1 VTADPSA
8 DEALMDAALT
18 AARTADFA
26 TSPNPM
32 VGCVVARGGQA
43 IATGYHALAGQAHA
57 EVVALAAAG
66 ERARDADVYVT
77 LEPCAHHGRTPPC
90 VDALIAAA
98 PRRVVV
104 AMIDP
109 NPKVGGRGIDALRA
123 AGITVEVGTRDAEAL
138 RLNEFYVKHV
148 TTGLPFV
155 TAKFA
160 ASLDGRIATAG
171 GESQWITSEAC
182 RAVAHRLRHSH
193 DAVLVGINT
202 VLQDDPALTTRFEGG
217 RSPLRVVADSTLRIS
232 ETARV
237 LDITT
242 GSVLVATTGAASP
255 ERVARLRAGGAD
267 VEVFDRRG
275 PGGVDLGALMAALG
289 ARGVISVL
297 IEGGAG
303 VLGAAFDAR
312 IVDKVVAMLAPRI
325 IGGIGAPGAVGG
337 TGAPSLTAAPLL
349 HDVTH
354 ETAGPDLVVTG
365 YCVR

>member
-1 VTADPSA
+1 VTAPTSA
-8 DEALMDAALT
+8 DEALMDAAIA

-32 VGCVVARGGQA
+32 VGCVVARGGEV
-43 IATGYHALAGQAHA
+43 IAAGYHARAGAAHA
-57 EVVALAAAG
+57 ELAALAAAG
-66 ERARDADVYVT
+66 ERTRGADVYVT

-109 NPKVGGRGIDALRA
+109 NPKVAGRGVNALRA
-123 AGITVEVGTRDAEAL
+123 AGIAVDVGLRGAVAL
-138 RLNEFYVKHV
+138 RLNECYVKHI

-171 GESQWITSEAC
+171 GESQWITSDAS
-182 RAVAHRLRHSH
+182 RAIAHRLRHSH

-202 VLQDDPALTTRFEGG
+202 VLQDDPALTTRFDGG
-217 RSPLRVVADSTLRIS
+217 RSPLRVVVDSALRIPES
-232 ETARV
+232 ARV
-237 LDITT
+237 LDT
-242 GSVLVATTGAASP
+242 GAGAVLVATTDAASP
-255 ERVARLRAGGAD
+255 ERVARLRSAGAH
-267 VEVFDRRG
+267 VEVIERG
-275 PGGVDLGALMAALG
+275 PGGVDLGALMALLG
-289 ARGVISVL
+289 ARDVISVL

-303 VLGAAFDAR
+303 VLGSAFDAR

-325 IGGIGAPGAVGG
+325 IGGAGAPGAVGG
-337 TGAPSLTAAPLL
+337 TGAPSLAAAPLL
-349 HDVTH
+349 HDVSV

-365 YCVR
+365 YCVG

>member
-1 VTADPSA
+1 VTAPPSA

-18 AARTADFA
+18 AARSADFA

-32 VGCVVARGGQA
+32 VGCVVARGGEVV
-43 IATGYHALAGQAHA
+43 ATGYHAVAGQAHA

-66 ERARDADVYVT
+66 DLASGADVYVT

-90 VDALIAAA
+90 VDALIAAK

-109 NPKVGGRGIDALRA
+109 NPKVAGRGIDALRA
-123 AGITVEVGTRDAEAL
+123 AGIIVDVGTRVADAL

-182 RAVAHRLRHSH
+182 RAIAHRLRHSH
-193 DAVLVGINT
+193 DAILVGINT
-202 VLQDDPALTTRFEGG
+202 VLLDDPALTTRFEGG
-217 RSPLRVVADSTLRIS
+217 RSPLRVVVDSALRVP
-232 ETARV
+232 ENARV
-237 LDITT
+237 LDTEA
-242 GSVLVATTGAASP
+242 GSVLVATTDAASP
-255 ERVARLRAGGAD
+255 KRVERLRAAGVH
-267 VEVFDRRG
+267 VEVVDPG
-275 PGGVDLGALMAALG
+275 PGGVDLGALMAVLG
-289 ARGVISVL
+289 ARDVISVL

-303 VLGAAFDAR
+303 VLGTAFDAR

-325 IGGIGAPGAVGG
+325 IGGVGAPGAVGG

-349 HDVTH
+349 HDVTY

-365 YCVR
+365 YCVG

>member
-1 VTADPSA
+1 VTAAAGA

-18 AARTADFA
+18 AARSADFA

-32 VGCVVARGGQA
+32 VGCVIARGGEV
-43 IATGYHALAGQAHA
+43 IAAGYHAVAGQAHA
-57 EVVALAAAG
+57 EVGALAAAG
-66 ERARDADVYVT
+66 DRACNADVYVT

-109 NPKVGGRGIDALRA
+109 NPKVAGRGIDALRA
-123 AGITVEVGTRDAEAL
+123 AGITVDVGTRAAEAL

-171 GESQWITSEAC
+171 GESQWITSEPC
-182 RAVAHRLRHSH
+182 RAIAHQLRHSH

-217 RSPLRVVADSTLRIS
+217 RSPLRVVVDSTLRIPK
-232 ETARV
+232 TARV
-237 LDITT
+237 LDTT
-242 GSVLVATTGAASP
+242 AGSVLVATTGAASS
-255 ERVARLRAGGAD
+255 EHVARLRAAGAD
-267 VEVFDRRG
+267 VAVIDRG
-275 PGGVDLGALMAALG
+275 PGGVDLGALMAVLG
-289 ARGVISVL
+289 ARDVISVL

-303 VLGAAFDAR
+303 VLGVAFDAR

-325 IGGIGAPGAVGG
+325 IGGVGAPGAVGG

-349 HDVTH
+349 HQVTY

-365 YCVR
+365 YCVG